1 MPPFLIDPED
11 SHAKLF
17 AESIS
22 SFPYHFEEARR
33 KDCFRF
39 QLSIFFAEL
48 CFLNVKMAEN
58 HVTKGLGRVH

>member
-1 MPPFLIDPED
+1 MPPFSIDPED
-11 SHAKLF
+11 YHAKLF

-22 SFPYHFEEARR
+22 LFLHHFKEAQR

-39 QLSIFFAEL
+39 QLSIIAEL

-58 HVTKGLGRVH
+58 RVTKV